1 MNSAGELQRVPPL
14 GWLAAG
20 LLAQRGLPR
29 GRRPSRTSRGL
40 AGMILAASLGFL
52 AWAVRAFRHHETT
65 VDPLAPERASQL
77 VSDGPFLLTRNPMY
91 VAMAGVLVANAV
103 ARRST
108 LCLLPAAG
116 FVLLINQAQ
125 IEAEERAMAGKFG
138 ADWDQYVA
146 TTPRWLSPR
155 SFPDRKPSA

>member
-1 MNSAGELQRVPPL
+1 MSSAGELQQVPPL

-20 LLAQRGLPR
+20 LLAQRGLTG

-40 AGMILAASLGFL
+40 AGMILTASLGLL
-52 AWAVRAFRHHETT
+52 ASAVRAFRLHETT

-91 VAMAGVLVANAV
+91 VAMAGVLVAEAV

-108 LCLLPAAG
+108 LGLLPAAS
-116 FVLLINQAQ
+116 FVLVINKAQ

-138 ADWDQYVA
+138 AEWVRYVA

-155 SFPDRKPSA
+155 SFPGRKPFA